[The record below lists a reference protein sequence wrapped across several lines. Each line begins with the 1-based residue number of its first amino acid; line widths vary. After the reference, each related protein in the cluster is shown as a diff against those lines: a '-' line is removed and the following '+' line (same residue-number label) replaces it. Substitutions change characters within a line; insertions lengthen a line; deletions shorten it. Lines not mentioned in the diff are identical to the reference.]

1 MKILTYLILILLLFP
16 ICLANNMTS
25 NQSLKITEN
34 NIPNDVD
41 NYLSYWANK
50 LIPSNEQLG
59 KIIILIIFIGLI
71 FFKDLN
77 NLISKVRFKEW

>member
-1 MKILTYLILILLLFP
+1 MKILTYFILILLLFP
-16 ICLANNMTS
+16 VCLANNITV
-25 NQSLKITEN
+25 NQSLTTED

-77 NLISKVRFKEW
+77 NLINKVRFKEW